1 MGNCACICTVKSR
14 MERRRTATAMVVDT
28 SGNVNNI
35 KLPLNCGELM
45 IDQIGHVITPAE
57 VLQKT
62 RRILPLGADDELLP
76 GKLYLLVP
84 ASRVN
89 SKASASEMAKTHIKK
104 HNKTAN
110 MAKVSPSKLT
120 WDHQPEHGKDQI
132 SPLPVGYQGKRRWC
146 PVLDP
151 IFESSTE
158 FKQ

>member
-1 MGNCACICTVKSR
+1 MGNCCCISTTVKR
-14 MERRRTATAMVVDT
+14 TAMVVDT

-62 RRILPLGADDELLP
+62 RRILPLGADEELLP
-76 GKLYLLVP
+76 GKVYLLIP

-104 HNKTAN
+104 HKTAN

-120 WDHQPEHGKDQI
+120 WDQQPEQPKDQI
-132 SPLPVGYQGKRRWC
+132 SPLPLNFTVGYQGKRRWC

-158 FKQ
+158 FKH